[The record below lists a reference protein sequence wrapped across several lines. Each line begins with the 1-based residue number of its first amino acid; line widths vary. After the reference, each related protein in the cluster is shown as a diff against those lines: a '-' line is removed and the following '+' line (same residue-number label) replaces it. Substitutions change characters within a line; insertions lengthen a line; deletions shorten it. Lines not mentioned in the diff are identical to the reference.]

1 MVCDVTGR
9 VVKEAESCGSV
20 QLDLGSLPAGVYFVR
35 NGGKSVKII
44 KQ

>member
-1 MVCDVTGR
+1 MTGR
-9 VVKEAESCGSV
+9 VVKEAESCGRV
-20 QLDLGSLPAGVYFVR
+20 QLDLGSLPVGVYFVR